1 MMKNLVE
8 AKTVKNWISDDQELA
23 LIDVRETAQHT
34 AGHPLFSISIPFS
47 EFETNVEKLVPNK
60 KVRLVLFDNNNGVSE
75 IIYKQAKN
83 LKYINIFILKDGV
96 EGWIKSKFR
105 LFDGINVPSKS
116 FGELIEEKFN
126 TPYITASQLSKKLKE
141 NKDIVILDGR
151 PFDEYN
157 KMSIPGSI
165 CCPNAEIPY
174 RISELIKSSDTE
186 IIINCAGRTRS
197 IIGTQTLIDFGIKN
211 KVYALENGT
220 QGWFLNNFKLDHG
233 KSKFFDKT
241 PKSEKINELR
251 EKMVNLLENKV
262 KIIDFNQ
269 AQKLINDK
277 NITTYVFDVRTNSN
291 QKNKLSKLRNVPGG
305 QLVQATDKYIGVL
318 KSHVIVFDDGD
329 LVRAGMTALWL
340 KKMSYHC
347 YVVNESPKKIKNLNL
362 KLEVNFK
369 TIPLNLINLENFKNL
384 KDTHIFDIRN
394 SVDYCKKRIKKS
406 VWTNR
411 FIIKKMPHHIKSM
424 ILVTNDLPKASLI
437 VSDLQEKD
445 PRYVVQVYNWNDKDV
460 EHCLDYIDSTKVELD
475 QTFIDFNF
483 HTHLRHQGNKE
494 HARNYLKWET
504 DLIKKMD
511 EEERVFFRSLL

>member
-47 EFETNVEKLVPNK
+47 EFEINVEKLVPNK

-126 TPYITASQLSKKLKE
+126 TPYITASQLSKKQKE

-262 KIIDFNQ
+262 EIIDFNQ

-340 KKMSYHC
+340 KKMNYHC

-445 PRYVVQVYNWNDKDV
+445 PGYVVQVYNWNDKDV

-494 HARNYLKWET
+494 HSRNYLKWET